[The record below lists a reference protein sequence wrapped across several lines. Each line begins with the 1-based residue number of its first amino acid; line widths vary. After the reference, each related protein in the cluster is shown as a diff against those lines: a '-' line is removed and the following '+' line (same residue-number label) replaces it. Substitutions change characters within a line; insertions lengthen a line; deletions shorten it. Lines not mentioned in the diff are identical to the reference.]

1 MVPLQT
7 GFNDLTAAVNALS
20 TEAVAVEADIAALQA
35 QVAAGSPITG
45 DQLEAL
51 ATQVSGITGGF
62 ASVVGTSTAT
72 GTATGSG
79 TSTATAS

>member
-20 TEAVAVEADIAALQA
+20 TEADIAALQA
-35 QVAAGSPITG
+35 QIAAGNPITG

-51 ATQVSGITGGF
+51 ATQVSGITSGF
-62 ASVVGTSTAT
+62 VSVVGTSTAT
-72 GTATGSG
+72 GTGTSTG